1 MEAFFTT
8 ITDTQKSSLEA
19 AACFSDNCLIA
30 AERITQLNIEVA
42 RIAFEQSAEMALL
55 CLEYSLSKGRLRLAG
70 WVSPVE

>member
-8 ITDTQKSSLEA
+8 IAETQKNALEA

-55 CLEYSLSKGRLRLAG
+55 CLEYSLSKVRQ
-70 WVSPVE
+70 